1 MSTADTPWPQKTRE
15 LHNHHMDSTIWN
27 DFEFRDGD
35 VVISTWA
42 KSGTTWV
49 QQLIGQLLHDGA
61 PDVDVAAASPWL
73 DLRVPPKHVKL
84 EALARAPGRRFVKT
98 HLPVDALV
106 YSPRARYVFVARD
119 GRDVV
124 WSLYNHHA
132 RANDH
137 WYALLN
143 DTPGLV
149 GPPMPRPPASIR
161 EYFNTWLA
169 RDGYP
174 FWPFWD
180 HVRGWWELRALP
192 NLLLTHYA
200 DLKRDFPREA
210 RRIAEFLGLD
220 ADALRWDAI
229 LEHCSFDYMKRNA
242 AAVAPLGGGLWD
254 GGAGT
259 FIHKGTNGRWRD
271 TLSDEE
277 VARYEATA
285 RERLGEDCARW
296 LATGELP

>member
-1 MSTADTPWPQKTRE
+1 
-15 LHNHHMDSTIWN
+15 
-27 DFEFRDGD
+27 
-35 VVISTWA
+35 
-42 KSGTTWV
+42 
-49 QQLIGQLLHDGA
+49 
-61 PDVDVAAASPWL
+61 
-73 DLRVPPKHVKL
+73 
-84 EALARAPGRRFVKT
+84 
-98 HLPVDALV
+98 VDALV